1 MNDLSPTL
9 AEVRTI
15 KGKHEGTLLKKR
27 NVVGIGIGFKEIGG
41 HRTDQL
47 SLVVMVEKKVP
58 AKQLEPRDRISPHI
72 DGIPTDVKAV
82 GVIKAL
88 G

>member
-9 AEVRTI
+9 AEVKTI
-15 KGKHEGTLLKKR
+15 KGKHEGALLKKR
-27 NVVGIGIGFKEIGG
+27 NVVGIGFKEIGG